1 MPPPS
6 RVEALSKRKSNVLA
20 SRRALRVGALAS
32 MLSVPIASPRLMA
45 IAVTHGVV
53 DIVDLVSVPFQLR
66 PQAGAH
72 LVPYNLLLLPPLPLA
87 LDTLA
92 FFAASVVHFAADGG
106 LTTASAAISMLMHI
120 GVVVLRVANREATGA
135 ALVTAYLAL
144 CHTPLLLLR
153 TIHAELR
160 DHTLALVVT
169 VLCSL
174 LAPQR
179 TLRLALG
186 RRLSADGR
194 NVRLDAK
201 LQRVVWIHVLASFL
215 RRPRI

>member
-1 MPPPS
+1 
-6 RVEALSKRKSNVLA
+6 
-20 SRRALRVGALAS
+20 
-32 MLSVPIASPRLMA
+32 MLSVPIQSPRLMA

-53 DIVDLVSVPFQLR
+53 DVVDLLSAPFQTQ
-66 PQAGAH
+66 PQAAAH
-72 LVPYNLLLLPPLPLA
+72 LVPYNLLLAPTLPLA
-87 LDTLA
+87 LDAVA
-92 FFAASVVHFAADGG
+92 FFAASVAHFAADGG
-106 LTTASAAISMLMHI
+106 LTTASVAISVLMHI
-120 GVVVLRVANREATGA
+120 GVVLLRMANREATGA

-153 TIHAELR
+153 TVHAGMH
-160 DHTLALVVT
+160 DHTLALVAT
-169 VLCSL
+169 VLCSS

-194 NVRLDAK
+194 SVCLDAK

-215 RRPRI
+215 RRPKM